1 MRIILI
7 DKYKN
12 MCYYVGVN
20 KRAPKQEE
28 RQVPMGVTKKHFK
41 KRDAILECLRSTTAH
56 PSADMVHEMLQAEHP
71 DISLATVYRNLAL
84 FKQQGLI
91 SSVCTVNGVERFD
104 GNTIDH
110 VHFVCES
117 CNAVSDLHEIHIPDS
132 LHQEVTDCSGNQM
145 HSCQITISGLC
156 SGCINKENL

>member
-1 MRIILI
+1 MLL
-7 DKYKN
+7 
-12 MCYYVGVN
+12 CGC
-20 KRAPKQEE
+20 KQESPKTKE

-110 VHFVCES
+110 VHFVCEN
-117 CNAVSDLHEIHIPDS
+117 CNAVSDLHQIHIPDS

-145 HSCQITISGLC
+145 HSCQLTISGLC